1 MFQYFLN
8 IVHVFN
14 KKEQEN
20 EIKVKKNNNEKD
32 LIIYNLQEKSEE
44 YRKIVEKTAMLNFV
58 IFLKIRFCKSIC
70 RPCCKKNL
78 LY

>member
-44 YRKIVEKTAMLNFV
+44 YRKIVEKTAMLNV
-58 IFLKIRFCKSIC
+58 AIFLK
-70 RPCCKKNL
+70 NL
-78 LY
+78 ILEIHL